1 MGPLDHLEYVIPGKV
16 LQLVIIIEGQ
26 QVPQFISPLQIFG
39 LHNKYLQMFF
49 FFCLVWFLTTII
61 L

>member
-1 MGPLDHLEYVIPGKV
+1 MGPLDHLEYVIPGKI

-49 FFCLVWFLTTII
+49 LFGLVPYHNYII
-61 L
+61 I